1 MAGRKRFSRLNC
13 TDHWYIYKEWSH
25 CLGHLGCDNDHWSI
39 HFHRSTIHPSRGQ
52 AWENK
57 QDWTDR
63 SYTHV
68 LPSLCWALR
77 RRRWSKWM
85 NRGMNKPSLKQTLE
99 GQSIELVK
107 HVLSPPVQ
115 HWIAPTTASAMG
127 RAKTQKRSSFFARER
142 MSSLTEQDEEREEQT
157 WGHSNQCHR
166 LICDMINSRKNPRR
180 KHLFARL
187 INKRDREKESLH
199 PTEGC
204 REREKVPSLSPVLR
218 EQQTI
223 TYWWQ
228 ISSSSSS
235 WWKTFVSLLE
245 LRERGNRTKEKIII
259 VMGKKKETETE
270 NCCRRAKDSNEVWER
285 ERDLVSRRRNQ

>member
-1 MAGRKRFSRLNC
+1 
-13 TDHWYIYKEWSH
+13 
-25 CLGHLGCDNDHWSI
+25 
-39 HFHRSTIHPSRGQ
+39 
-52 AWENK
+52 
-57 QDWTDR
+57 
-63 SYTHV
+63 
-68 LPSLCWALR
+68 
-77 RRRWSKWM
+77 M

-204 REREKVPSLSPVLR
+204 REREKRFHLSLSPVLR

-285 ERDLVSRRRNQ
+285 ERGTWLAVDETNSSFASFLLSLSLSPSVSVCIVIVCCSADFIRRDENVNLWYCHSDRQCPIEGRIRVSTCNQLPFVFLPRWRDSSLGFQVY